1 MDIIPHDDNPAQFV
15 INAMSP
21 AEVMSIVVDEDSHS
35 MDIAVAEEKLSQAI
49 GRGGQN
55 IRLASQLTGWDLNVM
70 TETDA
75 EQKSESEAKE
85 LIQNFMKQLDVDED
99 VASILAQEGFS
110 TIEEIAYVPQAELK
124 SIEAFDEELIKELR
138 NRARD
143 VLLTQAIASEESLDQ
158 SMPSDDLLL
167 LEGMSPDLALALAR
181 RGVRTREELAEQ
193 AIDDLTDIEGLG
205 AEEAGKLIMKARAH
219 WFEAGQ

>member
-1 MDIIPHDDNPAQFV
+1 LV
-15 INAMSP
+15 
-21 AEVMSIVVDEDSHS
+21 E
-35 MDIAVAEEKLSQAI
+35 
-49 GRGGQN
+49 
-55 IRLASQLTGWDLNVM
+55 
-70 TETDA
+70 
-75 EQKSESEAKE
+75 
-85 LIQNFMKQLDVDED
+85 NFMKQLDVDED

-110 TIEEIAYVPQAELK
+110 TIEELAYVPVSELANIAE
-124 SIEAFDEELIKELR
+124 FDEDMVKELR

-143 VLLTQAIASEESLDQ
+143 VLLTQAIASEETLDQ
-158 SMPSDDLLL
+158 SMPADDLLL

-205 AEEAGKLIMKARAH
+205 AEEAGKLIMTARAH